1 MRRLTRQ
8 RRSRRIVRHARPV
21 IPVLEPTPSYA
32 DWSTRIAI
40 AMLFSAAIHGMVMST
55 KFTMINPRLFEDN
68 NVPMEV
74 VLVNAKSREAPLEP
88 DALGQVNLAGG
99 GNTDDD
105 RRMKSPLPASAKTQ
119 TGSNEAAMQAQVAQ
133 LEQRA
138 KQLLT
143 QLKNNPPVESAPQT
157 VEREA
162 QQPELNVNQLAV
174 QAREMAQLQ
183 ARVSQQW
190 DEYQK
195 RPRRAFVGANVRE
208 YAFAR
213 YVEDWVAK
221 VERIGNLNYPEAA
234 RRQGV
239 YGSLKLTV
247 SIYADGRIEKIDVDR
262 PSGSKVLDAAADKIV
277 RLGAPYAP
285 FPEEMRKKTDI
296 LSITRTWTFTRSDQL
311 VGTE

>member
-1 MRRLTRQ
+1 M
-8 RRSRRIVRHARPV
+8 I
-21 IPVLEPTPSYA
+21 EPTPSYA
-32 DWSTRIAI
+32 DWTTRIAI
-40 AMLFSAAIHGMVMST
+40 ALLFSAAVHGMVMST

-68 NVPMEV
+68 SVPMEV
-74 VLVNAKSREAPLEP
+74 VLVNAKSQEAPLNP
-88 DALGQVNLAGG
+88 DALAQVNLAGG

-105 RRMKSPLPASAKTQ
+105 RRMKSPLPASAETQ
-119 TGSNEAAMQAQVAQ
+119 SGDAQNEVQTRVAM
-133 LEQRA
+133 LEQQA
-138 KQLLT
+138 KQLMT
-143 QLKNNPPVESAPQT
+143 QLKHDTRASPTPQAVPQESN
-157 VEREA
+157 
-162 QQPELNVNQLAV
+162 QPINVNQLAV
-174 QAREMAQLQ
+174 QSRELAQLQ

-190 DEYQK
+190 EEYQK
-195 RPRRAFVGANVRE
+195 RPKRAFVGANTRE

-213 YVEDWVAK
+213 YVDDWVAK

-247 SIYADGRIEKIDVDR
+247 SIYADGRIEKVEVDR

-277 RLGAPYAP
+277 RMGAPYAQ
-285 FPEEMRKKTDI
+285 FPEDMRKKTDI

>member
-1 MRRLTRQ
+1 M
-8 RRSRRIVRHARPV
+8 
-21 IPVLEPTPSYA
+21 LEPTPSYA

-40 AMLFSAAIHGMVMST
+40 AVLFSAAIHGMAMST

-68 NVPMEV
+68 TVPMEV
-74 VLVNAKSREAPLEP
+74 VLVNAKSKEAPLNP

-99 GNTDDD
+99 GNTDED

-119 TGSNEAAMQAQVAQ
+119 SGSNEVAMQAQVAQ

-143 QLKNNPPVESAPQT
+143 QLKNSPPVDTAPET

-162 QQPELNVNQLAV
+162 HQPELNVNQLAV

-247 SIYADGRIEKIDVDR
+247 SIYANGQIEKIEVDR
-262 PSGSKVLDAAADKIV
+262 PSGSKVLDAAAEKIV

>member
-1 MRRLTRQ
+1 
-8 RRSRRIVRHARPV
+8 
-21 IPVLEPTPSYA
+21 
-32 DWSTRIAI
+32 
-40 AMLFSAAIHGMVMST
+40 MLFSAAIHGMAMST
-55 KFTMINPRLFEDN
+55 KFTVINPRLFEDN
-68 NVPMEV
+68 SVPMEV
-74 VLVNAKSREAPLEP
+74 VLVNAKSREAPLNP

-105 RRMKSPLPASAKTQ
+105 RRMKSPLPASAEAKS
-119 TGSNEAAMQAQVAQ
+119 GSTEVEMQARVAQ

-143 QLKNNPPVESAPQT
+143 QLKNNAPSEPAPQAPQ
-157 VEREA
+157 REP
-162 QQPELNVNQLAV
+162 QQPDINVNQLAV
-174 QAREMAQLQ
+174 QSREMAQLQ

-277 RLGAPYAP
+277 RLGAPYAQ

>member
-1 MRRLTRQ
+1 M
-8 RRSRRIVRHARPV
+8 
-21 IPVLEPTPSYA
+21 LEPTPNYA

-40 AMLFSAAIHGMVMST
+40 ALLFSAAVHGMIMST
-55 KFTMINPRLFEDN
+55 KFTVINPRLFEDN
-68 NVPMEV
+68 SVPIEV
-74 VLVNAKSREAPLEP
+74 VLVNAKSRDAPLDP

-105 RRMKSPLPASAKTQ
+105 RRMKSPLPASAETQ
-119 TGSNEAAMQAQVAQ
+119 SGSADMAMQAHVAV
-133 LEQRA
+133 LEQKTR
-138 KQLLT
+138 QLLT
-143 QLKNNPPVESAPQT
+143 QLKQNAPSEPVAQTPQ
-157 VEREA
+157 RETK
-162 QQPELNVNQLAV
+162 QPDINVNQLAV

-213 YVEDWVAK
+213 YVDDWVAK

-277 RLGAPYAP
+277 RLGAPYAQ